1 MEILTENKI
10 LPGNPR
16 LSAIIFINIWAEY
29 MAEQYYLSKGFRKD
43 NIICKKTAAN
53 KLQQVT
59 RFVIMTKAQQ
69 FKDSQFP
76 FHISIDGMCQ
86 TMYSNPKIE
95 LRDPAQQF
103 SEWFS
108 PFQFH

>member
-1 MEILTENKI
+1 
-10 LPGNPR
+10 
-16 LSAIIFINIWAEY
+16 
-29 MAEQYYLSKGFRKD
+29 
-43 NIICKKTAAN
+43 
-53 KLQQVT
+53 
-59 RFVIMTKAQQ
+59 MTIAQQ

-76 FHISIDGMCQ
+76 FHSIDGMCQ

-95 LRDPAQQF
+95 LTDPAQHF